1 MIVYLTKLVV
11 LALICLIVPPL
22 LLVRSAQ
29 KRGQDPSTA
38 LVKGLL
44 IGLISLFVLVLVV
57 DDGSP
62 IKVGPSRY
70 GSVPAVTTVASDIS

>member
-38 LVKGLL
+38 LVKGLI
-44 IGLISLFVLVLVV
+44 IGLISLFVLVLIV
-57 DDGSP
+57 DDGSR
-62 IKVGPSRY
+62 IKVGPYQSRP
-70 GSVPAVTTVASDIS
+70 VTAVTTVASDIS